1 MPIAPVS
8 PSPLTPMASSVRL
21 ASTAP
26 VPTDG
31 MRPCT
36 VLKPCAEPRKYA
48 GLLLEQ
54 PMPESL
60 MTPRGSTPISKNAS
74 MIRSEIAL
82 CPQPAH
88 SVVLPPRYGAISRPM
103 RLIFLPGS
111 GVAVVVIRTLAA
123 RSAIGRRHQG
133 VGVTRALQTF
143 LLLDGVGHRAGVD
156 RQAAVVQH
164 AAQTGDPLGRA
175 IEPHQPEHLRV
186 TILLDDVDPRVAVEK
201 LVELGRERVGAQPQI
216 ARPQAELA
224 VELGTALIDREVA
237 RAITDDADF
246 CLRLVPDIR
255 LRDVLPRRLELAP
268 QAV

>member
-8 PSPLTPMASSVRL
+8 PSPLTPIAISLRL

-31 MRPCT
+31 IRPCT

-123 RSAIGRRHQG
+123 RLAIGRRHQR
-133 VGVTRALQTF
+133 VGVMRALQTF

-164 AAQTGDPLGRA
+164 AAQP
-175 IEPHQPEHLRV
+175 
-186 TILLDDVDPRVAVEK
+186 
-201 LVELGRERVGAQPQI
+201 
-216 ARPQAELA
+216 AR
-224 VELGTALIDREVA
+224 RA
-237 RAITDDADF
+237 RARNRAASARASARRGSARRRRSAGSDRGTRRA
-246 CLRLVPDIR
+246 
-255 LRDVLPRRLELAP
+255 RDVNG
-268 QAV
+268 